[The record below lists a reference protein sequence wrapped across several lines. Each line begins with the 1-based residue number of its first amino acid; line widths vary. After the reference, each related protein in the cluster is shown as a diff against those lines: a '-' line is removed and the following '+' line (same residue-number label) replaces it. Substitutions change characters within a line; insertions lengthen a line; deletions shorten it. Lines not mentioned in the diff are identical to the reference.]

1 MTQKAFPKPVGIK
14 DVAQCAG
21 VSISTVSNALS
32 GKKAVS
38 PQLKKR
44 VLDAVCQLEYEA
56 NPIGRQLKTGRSQQI
71 AFLVPSITS
80 AFFPEVLK
88 SMQRAADAVGYTI
101 SVFGTR
107 GRLEQERRIISLL
120 RGQGFD
126 GILLDSCADVD
137 KPETEEYLAFLERLN
152 SDQSPMHIICVETAI
167 SNKLDAVV
175 INDTDGIFKATEH
188 LIKLGRKRIAYIAAP
203 NQYIHAKNRK
213 RGFLAALAIHSIS
226 TDHALIEEGDFTCRS
241 GYDAMERILERK
253 QDFDAVVA
261 GNDQM
266 AIGAIRSLKEHG
278 ITIPADVA
286 VIGFNGNTPA
296 SLITPALSTVS
307 VPKQEMGT
315 LAFELFQ
322 RRVAGDKTARMQI
335 QLDGTLVIRQSTD
348 ANAASEWELDW

>member
-1 MTQKAFPKPVGIK
+1 MSGSTEKPVGIK
-14 DVAQCAG
+14 DVARDAG
-21 VSISTVSNALS
+21 VSISTVSNVLN
-32 GKKAVS
+32 GKKSVS
-38 PQLKKR
+38 PALKTR
-44 VLDAVCQLEYEA
+44 VLATVNALGYQA
-56 NPIGRQLKTGRSQQI
+56 NPIGRQLKTGRSPQI

-88 SMQRAADAVGYTI
+88 SMQRAADAAGYTI

-137 KPETEEYLAFLERLN
+137 LPETAEYLAFLERLN

>member
-1 MTQKAFPKPVGIK
+1 MSGSTEKPVGIK
-14 DVAQCAG
+14 DVARDAG
-21 VSISTVSNALS
+21 VSISTVSNVLN
-32 GKKAVS
+32 GKKSVS
-38 PQLKKR
+38 PALKTR
-44 VLDAVCQLEYEA
+44 VLATVNALGYQA

-71 AFLVPSITS
+71 AFLVPSVTS
-80 AFFPEVLK
+80 AFFPNVLK
-88 SMQRAADAVGYTI
+88 SMQRAADAACYTI

-107 GRLEQERRIISLL
+107 GRLEQESRIISLL

-137 KPETEEYLAFLERLN
+137 KPETAEYLAFLERLN
-152 SDQSPMHIICVETAI
+152 SDQNPMHIICVETAI

-188 LIKLGRKRIAYIAAP
+188 LIKLGRKKIAYIAAP

-213 RGFLAALAIHSIS
+213 RGFLAALAIHGINP
-226 TDHALIEEGDFTCRS
+226 DHDLIEEGDFTCRS
-241 GYDAMERILERK
+241 GYDAMERILAKHRG
-253 QDFDAVVA
+253 FDAVVA

-266 AIGAIRSLKEHG
+266 AIGAIRSLKEHD
-278 ITIPADVA
+278 IAIPADVA

-322 RRVAGDKTARMQI
+322 RRVAGDKTSRIQI